1 MKNFSI
7 IIPVFNRE
15 IYIKDLVTSLIK
27 HTESLNG
34 EIIVVK
40 NLVDKDIDKFL
51 DDLSIKSIYTD
62 DTTLGGKIYLGINA
76 SESDKLFLLED
87 DDIFAK
93 NKIRHVLDIFRNN
106 RNIDFYHN
114 SIIPFSTKLP
124 NEEQEISLDKIQ
136 IFESGSLSY
145 SQFRKL
151 LNKYK
156 AGFNVSSIVISKK
169 IADECKNLLKNVEVT
184 DDTFLFFCAIEK
196 NARFVIDL
204 NPLTYYRV
212 PTPTLAKGKIR
223 LNLFKMQLDDA
234 YYFSTIFSN
243 KFIKREFDSM
253 IAQRELIY
261 RILTEQKV
269 DRKITLK
276 IIERVRQP
284 TKWDL
289 FLNLLLLIHFFSL
302 STSKKVYLKL
312 VRTNSMLA

>member
-7 IIPVFNRE
+7 IIPVYNRK

-27 HTESLNG
+27 YTESLDG

-93 NKIRHVLDIFRNN
+93 NKIRHVLNIFSDNDD
-106 RNIDFYHN
+106 IDFYHN
-114 SIIPFSTKLP
+114 SIIPFSTNLP
-124 NEEQEISLDKIQ
+124 NEEQDILLDKVQ
-136 IFESGSLSY
+136 IFESNGLSY

-151 LNKYK
+151 LYK
-156 AGFNVSSIVISKK
+156 FKTGTNVSSIVISKK
-169 IADECKNLLKNVEVT
+169 IANECKNLLRNVKITV
-184 DDTFLFFCAIEK
+184 DNLLFFYAIEK
-196 NARFVIDL
+196 NARFVNDL

-212 PTPTLAKGKIR
+212 PSQAPANDKIN

-234 YYFSTIFSN
+234 YYFSTIFN
-243 KFIKREFDSM
+243 NELIKKEIDFV

-261 RILTEQKV
+261 RVLTKQEV
-269 DRKITLK
+269 DRKIAFK
-276 IIERVRQP
+276 VIEKVVEP
-284 TKWDL
+284 TKWNL
-289 FLNLLLLIHFFSL
+289 FLNLLLLSHFLSPSL
-302 STSKKVYLKL
+302 SKKVYLKFI
-312 VRTNSMLA
+312 RGNSMFA